1 MAIIK
6 SLAVLKLA
14 STFCNSKDH
23 RAICGVVKINHLED
37 GFSEV
42 VASNGH
48 TLIKITSKLLS
59 LEDYNFSLIKMDS
72 IAKAC
77 KVNEK
82 HLLLHAD
89 EIRYPNYNR
98 VLEVPHVYEAES
110 ASFNIN
116 YMAKI
121 FTALNTFCKDLK
133 IKLKPVTIGPLRK
146 KESNVLLAELRDGE
160 GNDIKIEVAIMPMLT
175 GAQNCGKKPKL
186 CKYST

>member
-1 MAIIK
+1 MAINK

-98 VLEVPHVYEAES
+98 VLEVPEQRKAES
-110 ASFNIN
+110 AGFDIN

-146 KESNVLLAELRDGE
+146 KDSNVMLAELKDGE